1 MPALHSQLGVD
12 IDKLSAELLE
22 SQYQHTCT
30 LFTTA
35 LCICVFLVDHQLHWL
50 VSIISQISEAVQ
62 AAEVPTW
69 VGEAFPKM

>member
-12 IDKLSAELLE
+12 IDKLIADLLE
-22 SQYQHTCT
+22 SQYQHT

-35 LCICVFLVDHQLHWL
+35 LCISVFLVDHQLHWL

-62 AAEVPTW
+62 AAKVPKW
-69 VGEAFPKM
+69 AGEAFPKM